1 MNNCIICFKNKND
14 MIELT
19 CKHEF
24 CFKCLKKGVSTYN
37 LEKCPLCRQ
46 EHYHS
51 EVFQVKGNDSKCV
64 VCYTNDVRNYF
75 SICGHACVCDECF
88 SQL

>member
-19 CKHEF
+19 CNHEF
-24 CFKCLKKGVSTYN
+24 CFKCLKTGVSTYN

-46 EHYHS
+46 KCKPQELLCIYGYRPLTES
-51 EVFQVKGNDSKCV
+51 EEKEMEKKRKEEEEKKSG
-64 VCYTNDVRNYF
+64 
-75 SICGHACVCDECF
+75 
-88 SQL
+88 